1 MKFIKYSLRI
11 ISILLVV
18 VVLAVVLNVM
28 LHTTF
33 TEWLEIIK
41 MLVLS
46 VLAGTFAFLISWA
59 WEK

>member
-11 ISILLVV
+11 ISILLVI
-18 VVLAVVLNVM
+18 VVLASALNIM

-46 VLAGTFAFLISWA
+46 FIVGTFALLISWA